1 MKKISIKDWGK
12 RISIMLSR
20 FSFPVIFVLGLSLLF
35 FTEINRKDADIS
47 DRLWIFFSLGI
58 PLSLCVSL
66 FSEGLQRKWLGIL
79 LNIIAT
85 ALLGLYT
92 YLLPEKPLLFHLYQ
106 IFSLGIVFVLS
117 AFTVSFFH
125 KNNEIS
131 FWEFSKTNSY
141 ELTVEKMDL
150 PDSFFDNIRINK
162 RNKTANG
169 FSLCDVEIDFM
180 LTLQKNIAK

>member
-35 FTEINRKDADIS
+35 FTEINREAADIS

-79 LNIIAT
+79 FNIIAA
-85 ALLGLYT
+85 ALLGLYAC
-92 YLLPEKPLLFHLYQ
+92 LLPEKPLLFHLYQ
-106 IFSLGIVFVLS
+106 IFSLGIVFVLN

-131 FWEFSKTNSY
+131 FWEFSKTSV
-141 ELTVEKMDL
+141 LQLIITG
-150 PDSFFDNIRINK
+150 I
-162 RNKTANG
+162 
-169 FSLCDVEIDFM
+169 FSLVLMIG
-180 LTLQKNIAK
+180 LSLAIL